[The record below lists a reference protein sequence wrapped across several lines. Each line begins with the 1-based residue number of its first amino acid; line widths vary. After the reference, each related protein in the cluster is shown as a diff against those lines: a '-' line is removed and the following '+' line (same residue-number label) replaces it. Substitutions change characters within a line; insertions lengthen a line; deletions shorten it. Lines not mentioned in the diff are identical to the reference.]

1 MVSHA
6 FERGFGVLEMIRQRW
21 VLLSVTAWAVA
32 CVSVF
37 VLLWSYANVPG
48 AQGMLPVG
56 WTAATELERP
66 DDRAMLLVFAHPK
79 CPCTRATM
87 TAIERLQREVP
98 SSFATRVVF
107 YEPAD
112 ADASW
117 RQTDLWAR
125 ANKLVDA
132 KAIADPGGTMTLDA
146 GAVVSGCV
154 ALFDRDGQ
162 LRFWGGITPS
172 RGHEGE
178 SVGLG
183 AIRSVLRGQ
192 GAEMTSAPVY
202 GCEIAGAC
210 VLSMEVCG
218 ERDGDASIDE

>member
-117 RQTDLWAR
+117 RQT
-125 ANKLVDA
+125 
-132 KAIADPGGTMTLDA
+132 PT
-146 GAVVSGCV
+146 
-154 ALFDRDGQ
+154 
-162 LRFWGGITPS
+162 
-172 RGHEGE
+172 
-178 SVGLG
+178 
-183 AIRSVLRGQ
+183 
-192 GAEMTSAPVY
+192 
-202 GCEIAGAC
+202 
-210 VLSMEVCG
+210 
-218 ERDGDASIDE
+218 